1 MSVPAPTA
9 PSPRKPD
16 PMTRPTLPR
25 LTALLTAA
33 AVAAGLT
40 ACGGGEDDP
49 TNAPSS
55 TAATGARQVT
65 VQNCG
70 ERVTFPRPA
79 KRMYVNDGN
88 MISMAL
94 AIGAG
99 RNVAAVSAM
108 NRDAPVLRQHYGAAA
123 VDGLKQT
130 AETYPSRETVLAQRP
145 DVVFAGWNYGWDET
159 RKLTPAGL
167 AKQGIA
173 AYTLTESCRQGAGRA
188 RGTVEP
194 WTALRTDLTNL
205 GAITGHEDGAAKAVG
220 DIDRRL
226 RALRA
231 APQPAKKPT
240 VFLFD
245 SGTKAVFSSGR
256 FGAPQAILDAA
267 GARNALEDLDDT
279 WTEVSW
285 ERVIASKPDAFL
297 FVDYPPQSFEDKVR
311 VLRARAGVKDLP
323 AVKEGR
329 FLNLPYALWTS
340 GPLNIDAAE
349 QARKALEGW
358 GLVPRTPA
366 R

>member
-1 MSVPAPTA
+1 
-9 PSPRKPD
+9 
-16 PMTRPTLPR
+16 MTRPHASNPPARRRLAATRVSTL
-25 LTALLTAA
+25 LAA
-33 AVAAGLT
+33 AALATGLT
-40 ACGGGEDDP
+40 ACGGTDADEP
-49 TNAPSS
+49 ANA
-55 TAATGARQVT
+55 AASASGPGQVT
-65 VQNCG
+65 VENCG
-70 ERVTFPRPA
+70 TRVTFPRPA
-79 KRMYVNDGN
+79 KRLYVNDGN

-94 AIGAG
+94 AIGAE
-99 RNVAAVSAM
+99 RNVAAVSSM
-108 NRDAPVLRQHYGAAA
+108 QRDAPVLREHYGAAA

-145 DVVFAGWNYGWDET
+145 DVVFAGWSYGWDET

-226 RALRA
+226 RTLRA
-231 APQPAKKPT
+231 APQAPKKPT

-245 SGTKAVFSSGR
+245 SGTKAVYSSGR

-285 ERVIASKPDAFL
+285 ERVIAAKPDAFL

-349 QARKALEGW
+349 SARKALEGW
-358 GLVPRTPA
+358 GLVPRA
-366 R
+366 D